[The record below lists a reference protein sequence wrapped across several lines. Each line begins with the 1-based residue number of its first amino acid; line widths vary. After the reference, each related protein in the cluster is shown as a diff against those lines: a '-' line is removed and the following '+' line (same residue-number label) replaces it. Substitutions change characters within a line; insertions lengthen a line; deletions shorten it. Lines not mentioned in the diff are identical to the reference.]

1 MSDKSPSVNWTQY
14 LNVSSSG
21 AIASEAD
28 RYGKKV
34 TSLLF
39 DCFLRV
45 IRIRCPEIEPILLG
59 QQELRES
66 NQDLLTFAL
75 QAYGIW
81 FQLLSIADQ
90 NAYVKR
96 RRIIEVEIGHDEV
109 PGTFAQ
115 VISQAAREKI
125 PAEKIQAILEN
136 TFIYPVITAHP
147 TEAKRVTV
155 LEIHRRIYVLLIQLE
170 QERWTPYERNALKQR
185 VYDEIDLLWLTGEI
199 RLEKPTV
206 QQEVAWGLHF
216 FNESLYQ
223 GVSELYTE
231 LEDVLRTHYP
241 NFEFNIPAVFQFGS
255 WIGGDRDGNPF
266 VTNEITKQTFS
277 ISTKA
282 SLNYY
287 IHEINKLGGFLSIAD
302 HSITLPDSF
311 YNKLKIILEKSG
323 ELDKIT
329 VRNPGEVFRQ
339 ICVCISK
346 RLTATLHQL
355 STNRADDFAYNSVD
369 NFAKDLRVIEEGL
382 LASNSASLCMNY
394 VRPMRH
400 TVEAFGFHT
409 VRLDIRQNST
419 ITTKALYEIWHL
431 DTASDKHPPDKFSP
445 EWRSWLLSK
454 LKEPL
459 GMLPNPSLLS
469 DASVETLDLFKI
481 VSDVRQDIDREAVG
495 TFILSMTQSSE
506 DILGVYL
513 LAKYAGLFTDTQ
525 GTESCRIL
533 VVPLLETIDDLR
545 RGTKILEELLVVPL
559 VQRTVKKMGGCQE
572 IMVGYSDS
580 NKDGGYL
587 CASWEISKAQ
597 KNIYRTGKDLGTQ
610 ISFFHGR
617 GGSVS
622 RGGAPAGRAIAAQPA
637 GTVNGRMRVTEQGE
651 VVSSKYAN
659 RKFAEQQMELLA
671 ASVLSHTLFSEQDV
685 NLETRAEYDEIMEA
699 LAGTAY
705 VAYRRLVEHP
715 GLVEFYQSA
724 SPVEELALMNIG
736 SRPARRFGAT
746 TLDDLRAIPW
756 VFAWTQNRLMIPGWY
771 GFGTAIDQ
779 LINIRGEQGKATIDE
794 MFVKCPIF
802 KLIVDNVEKTLFL
815 VDMEIASEYGNL
827 VENQTISN
835 ELLAMI
841 SAEKELTERMVL
853 AITKKSVLCEQ
864 FPNFRRS
871 MNARLDGIKQ
881 VGLEQVKL
889 VQQFRE
895 ARAKG
900 TSTQDHLVSLLL
912 SINCVA
918 AGLGW
923 TG

>member
-1 MSDKSPSVNWTQY
+1 MSDKSPSVNWSQY
-14 LNVSSSG
+14 LNVTSSA
-21 AIASEAD
+21 AIVSQAE
-28 RYGKKV
+28 RYGEKV
-34 TSLLF
+34 SKLLF
-39 DCFLRV
+39 DCFLQV
-45 IRIRCPEIEPILLG
+45 IRNRCPEIEPILLG
-59 QQELRES
+59 KQELRES
-66 NQDLLTFAL
+66 NQDFLTFAL

-115 VISQAAREKI
+115 VISQSAREGI
-125 PAEKIQAILEN
+125 SAEKIQAVLEN
-136 TFIYPVITAHP
+136 MLIFPVITAHP

-170 QERWTPYERNALKQR
+170 QERWTPYERNALIQR

-223 GVSELYTE
+223 GVAELYAE
-231 LEDVLRTHYP
+231 LENALHAHYP
-241 NFEFNIPAVFQFGS
+241 NFDFNIPPIFQFGS

-266 VTNEITKQTFS
+266 VTNDITKQTFEIS
-277 ISTKA
+277 IKA
-282 SLNYY
+282 SLNHF
-287 IHEINKLGGFLSIAD
+287 INEVNKLGGFLSVAD
-302 HSITLPDSF
+302 HSINLPDSF
-311 YNKLKIILEKSG
+311 YKKLQVILEKSG
-323 ELDKIT
+323 DVDKIT

-339 ICVCISK
+339 ICVCISN
-346 RLTATLHQL
+346 RLSATLRQI
-355 STNRADDFAYNSVD
+355 STNRIESIAYKSID

-382 LASNSASLCMNY
+382 LASNSESLCMNY
-394 VRPMRH
+394 VRPLRH
-400 TVEAFGFHT
+400 TISAFGFHT

-419 ITTKALYEIWHL
+419 ITTKALQEIWRL
-431 DTASDKHPPDKFSP
+431 DTATDKNPPDKFSP
-445 EWRSWLLSK
+445 EWRAWLLSK
-454 LKEPL
+454 LREPL

-469 DASVETLDLFKI
+469 KPSVEMLDLFKI
-481 VSDVRQDIDREAVG
+481 IRNVRQDIDREAIG
-495 TFILSMTQSSE
+495 IFILSMTQSSE

-545 RGTKILEELLVVPL
+545 NGTKILENLLNVPL
-559 VQRTVKKMGGCQE
+559 VQRTIKKLGGCQE

-587 CASWEISKAQ
+587 CANWEISKAQ
-597 KNIYRTGKDLGTQ
+597 KNIYRTGKELGIQ

-685 NLETRAEYDEIMEA
+685 NLETRAEYDEVMEA

-724 SPVEELALMNIG
+724 SPVEELALMKIG

-771 GFGTAIDQ
+771 GFGTAINQ
-779 LINIRGEQGKATIDE
+779 LIKVRGEQGKAIIDE
-794 MFVKCPIF
+794 MFVNCPIF
-802 KLIVDNVEKTLFL
+802 KLIIDNVEKTLFL
-815 VDMEIASEYGNL
+815 VDMEIAQEYGNL
-827 VENQTISN
+827 VENQEISN
-835 ELLAMI
+835 ELLEMI
-841 SAEKELTERMVL
+841 SAEKELTEKMVL
-853 AITKKSVLCEQ
+853 SITKNPILCEK
-864 FPNFRRS
+864 FPNFRGS

>member
-1 MSDKSPSVNWTQY
+1 MPNKSPSINWNQY
-14 LNVSSSG
+14 VSVSSSE
-21 AIASEAD
+21 AIASQAD
-28 RYGKKV
+28 RYGEKV
-34 TSLLF
+34 AKTLF
-39 DCFLRV
+39 DCFLQV
-45 IRIRCPEIEPILLG
+45 IRKRCPDIEPILLG
-59 QQELRES
+59 KQELRES
-66 NQDLLTFAL
+66 NQDLLTYAL

-81 FQLLSIADQ
+81 FQLTSIADQ
-90 NAYVKR
+90 NTYVKR
-96 RRIIEVEIGHDEV
+96 RRIIEIEIGHNEI

-115 VISQAAREKI
+115 VISQAAKEGI
-125 PAEKIQAILEN
+125 PAKKIQEIFERTLV
-136 TFIYPVITAHP
+136 FPVITAHP

-170 QERWTPYERNALKQR
+170 LDRWTPHERQALVQR

-223 GVSELYTE
+223 GVVELYSELE
-231 LEDVLRTHYP
+231 EVLQSYYP
-241 NFEFNIPAVFQFGS
+241 DFKFDIPAFFQFGS

-266 VTNEITKQTFS
+266 VTNDVTREAFEIS
-277 ISTKA
+277 AKA

-287 IHEINKLGGFLSIAD
+287 ISEVKKLGGFLSIAD
-302 HSITLPDSF
+302 HSIDLPNTF
-311 YNKLKIILEKSG
+311 YLKLQKILDMSG
-323 ELDKIT
+323 DTDDIAA
-329 VRNPGEVFRQ
+329 RNPGEVFRQ
-339 ICVCISK
+339 ICVCMTN
-346 RLTATLHQL
+346 RLEATLLQL
-355 STNRADDFAYNSVD
+355 TTNNPQEIAYKSADK
-369 NFAKDLRVIEEGL
+369 FAKDLRVIEEGL
-382 LASNSASLCMNY
+382 LTTNCDSLNMDY
-394 VRPMRH
+394 VRPLRH
-400 TVEAFGFHT
+400 AVEVFGFHT

-419 ITTKALYEIWHL
+419 ITTQTLQEIWKL
-431 DTASDKHPPDKFSP
+431 DTASDKHPPSKFSP
-445 EWRSWLLSK
+445 EWRAWLLEK
-454 LKEPL
+454 LKKPL
-459 GMLPNPSLLS
+459 GMLPNFSLLS
-469 DASVETLDLFKI
+469 KSSVETLELLRI
-481 VSDVRQDIDREAVG
+481 INDVRKNIDRDAIG

-513 LAKYAGLFTDTQ
+513 LAKYAGLFTDVQ

-533 VVPLLETIDDLR
+533 VVPLLETIGDLR
-545 RGTKILEELLVVPL
+545 KGPKILENLLTVPF
-559 VQRTVKKMGGCQE
+559 VQRTINKFDGCQE

-597 KNIYRTGKDLGTQ
+597 KNIYRAGKALGVE

-659 RKFAEQQMELLA
+659 RKFAELQMELLA

-685 NLETRAEYDEIMEA
+685 NLEARAEFDEVMEA
-699 LAGTAY
+699 LAGISYA
-705 VAYRRLVEHP
+705 AYRRLVEHP

-724 SPVEELALMNIG
+724 SPVEELALMKIG
-736 SRPARRFGAT
+736 SRPARRFGAA

-771 GFGTAIDQ
+771 GFGTAINQ
-779 LINIRGEQGKATIDE
+779 LINVRGNSGKVILE
-794 MFVKCPIF
+794 NMYINCPIF
-802 KLIVDNVEKTLFL
+802 KLITDNVEKTMYL
-815 VDMEIASEYGNL
+815 VDLEIAREYANL
-827 VENQTISN
+827 LENQSISD
-835 ELLAMI
+835 ELFAMI
-841 SAEKELTERMVL
+841 TAEKQLTEQIIL
-853 AITKKSVLCEQ
+853 TITKQSSLCER
-864 FPNFRRS
+864 FPVFQTS
-871 MNARLDGIKQ
+871 MNTRLNGIKQ
-881 VGLEQVKL
+881 IGLEQVKL

-895 ARAKG
+895 SRAKG
-900 TSTQDHLVSLLL
+900 TATQDHLVSLLL